1 MLSGPQ
7 KPHISHMLQQK
18 HNLGMPQG
26 GPHSRTACSKL
37 WDALASL
44 HNLSHITACLLSS
57 VSLGSLVHIE
67 GSGADTRLSDNT

>member
-18 HNLGMPQG
+18 HNLGIPQG

-44 HNLSHITACLLSS
+44 HNLSHITSMLVELCQ
-57 VSLGSLVHIE
+57 LGQPRAHRGLW
-67 GSGADTRLSDNT
+67 SGHPPI